1 MTTKPNTILRVLVGS
16 RAHGLHTEESD
27 YDWRGVFVTP
37 TQEILKLG
45 GTTTQTSWIEGKED
59 DTSWEIGKFL
69 FMATKC
75 NPTILEVFKSP
86 DGGAMAYGGDRLP
99 YSKETVRA
107 MELSKELRALFP
119 HVWNSKAVMDAFIG
133 YGLNQRKKFLE
144 NKDVRPHKYAV
155 AYLRTLYMAEQ
166 LLLTGDF
173 PINMADTP
181 IFDTLL
187 RWKNKDYQ
195 VGEVI
200 QLTHEWEARVRR
212 AFERNPDKKTN
223 IEPVNEFLLD
233 IRKEFWT

>member
-1 MTTKPNTILRVLVGS
+1 MWRMESKMQNQILRVLVGS
-16 RAHGLHTEESD
+16 RAHGLNTEESD
-27 YDWRGVFVTP
+27 WDWRGVFVTP

-69 FMATKC
+69 LMATKC
-75 NPTILEVFKSP
+75 NPTILEAFKAPHHS
-86 DGGAMAYGGDRLP
+86 DDDIARQNYNQYGKHLQ
-99 YSKETVRA
+99 
-107 MELSKELRALFP
+107 ALFP
-119 HVWNSKAVMDAFIG
+119 YVWNSKAVMDAFIG

-155 AYLRTLYMAEQ
+155 AYLRTLFLAEQ

-173 PINMADTP
+173 SLNMADTP

-200 QLTHEWEARVRR
+200 QVTHEWEKKVRS
-212 AFERNPDKKTN
+212 AFERNPDKQTE
-223 IEPVNEFLLD
+223 IEPINNYLLE
-233 IRKEFWT
+233 IRKEFWL

>member
-1 MTTKPNTILRVLVGS
+1 MTNQILRVLVGS
-16 RAHGLHTEESD
+16 RAHGLHTEDSD

-37 TQEILKLG
+37 TKEFFTLG
-45 GTTTQTSWIEGKED
+45 GTTQQTSWIEGKED

-69 FMATKC
+69 LMATKC
-75 NPTILEVFKSP
+75 NPTVLEVFKAP
-86 DGGAMAYGGDRLP
+86 AHFNDDIEREYFNQWGKHL
-99 YSKETVRA
+99 K
-107 MELSKELRALFP
+107 ALFP
-119 HVWNSKAVMDAFIG
+119 YVWNSKDVMNAFVG

-173 PINMADTP
+173 PVNMSGTP

-200 QLTHEWEARVRR
+200 QLTHEWEAKVRR
-212 AFERNPDKKTN
+212 AFEANPDKQTDIKP
-223 IEPVNEFLLD
+223 INEFLVSVRED
-233 IRKEFWT
+233 FWT

>member
-1 MTTKPNTILRVLVGS
+1 MTQILRVLVGS
-16 RAHGLHTEESD
+16 RAHGLHTADSD
-27 YDWRGVFVTP
+27 FDWRGVFVTP
-37 TQEILKLG
+37 TTEILKLG

-75 NPTILEVFKSP
+75 NPTILEAFKAPAQHS
-86 DGGAMAYGGDRLP
+86 DDIEREYYNQYGKHLQ
-99 YSKETVRA
+99 
-107 MELSKELRALFP
+107 ALFP
-119 HVWNSKAVMDAFIG
+119 YVWNSKAVMDAFIG

-173 PINMADTP
+173 PLNMANTP

-200 QLTHEWEARVRR
+200 QLTHEWEKRVRS
-212 AFERNPDKKTN
+212 AFERNPDKKTE
-223 IEPVNEFLLD
+223 IEPINNYLLE
-233 IRKEFWT
+233 IRKEFWV

>member
-1 MTTKPNTILRVLVGS
+1 MQNQILKVLVGS

-37 TQEILKLG
+37 TQDILKLG

-75 NPTILEVFKSP
+75 NPTVLEVFKAP
-86 DGGAMAYGGDRLP
+86 IQGIMVTEDVVGGV
-99 YSKETVRA
+99 SKNAVA
-107 MELSKELRALFP
+107 WGLELQKLFP
-119 HVWNSKAVMDAFIG
+119 YVWNSRAVMDAFVG

-155 AYLRTLYMAEQ
+155 AYLRTLYLAEQ

-173 PINMADTP
+173 QINMADTP

-200 QLTHEWEARVRR
+200 QITHEWEKKVRS
-212 AFERNPDKKTN
+212 AFERNPDKKTE
-223 IEPVNEFLLD
+223 IEPINKYLLE